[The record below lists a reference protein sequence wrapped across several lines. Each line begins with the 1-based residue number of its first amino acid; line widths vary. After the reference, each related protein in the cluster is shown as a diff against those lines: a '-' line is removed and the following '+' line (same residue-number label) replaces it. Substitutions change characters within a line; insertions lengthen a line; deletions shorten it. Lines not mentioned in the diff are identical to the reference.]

1 MKEAESGVGWFAV
14 PSVERCGGTGEMR
27 RCYCIRVGIIVGGDA
42 SRFGKWKDLYFH
54 LFLGVGEGFPVLG
67 LPRPWT
73 AVLGL
78 GIWE

>member
-42 SRFGKWKDLYFH
+42 SRFGKWKDLYF
-54 LFLGVGEGFPVLG
+54 
-67 LPRPWT
+67 
-73 AVLGL
+73 
-78 GIWE
+78 